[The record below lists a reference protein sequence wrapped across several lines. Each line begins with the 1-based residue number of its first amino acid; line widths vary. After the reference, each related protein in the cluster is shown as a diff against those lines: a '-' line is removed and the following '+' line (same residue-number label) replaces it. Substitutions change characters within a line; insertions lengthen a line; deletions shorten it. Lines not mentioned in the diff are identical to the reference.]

1 MKMNRVLKA
10 SGEFADFKANDP
22 NENIYPKPTSDREF
36 VEIINSV
43 LLGRDWVVADP
54 LPHSQVLTTQL
65 FEILAKYSSSS
76 ISDVLP
82 ISKKLPES
90 VKNLYD
96 GILSYHLNLYW
107 RIKFVSEK
115 DLTKTIDIYLNE
127 GLNEFVRVDDE
138 DGKPL
143 IFYGKRNCYILD
155 SIKVRGYHI
164 RDFIE
169 KVKEKQKKEESENE

>member
-10 SGEFADFKANDP
+10 SEEFADFKSNDP
-22 NENIYPKPTSDREF
+22 NENIYPKSTSDMEF
-36 VEIINSV
+36 VEIINSM
-43 LLGRDWVVADP
+43 LLGRDWVIADP
-54 LPHSQVLTTQL
+54 LPHSQVLTVQL
-65 FEILAKYSSSS
+65 FEILANYSVSS
-76 ISDVLP
+76 ISDILP

-115 DLTKTIDIYLNE
+115 DLMKTIDIYLNE

-138 DGKPL
+138 EEKPL
-143 IFYGKRNCYILD
+143 IFYGKGNCYILD
-155 SIKVRGYHI
+155 SCKVRGHHI

-169 KVKEKQKKEESENE
+169 KVKEKKKKEESENE